1 MLETRDY
8 SPGAGPGWSA
18 SVYQVSPITITST
31 GNSAS
36 QCNCFKK
43 TICCWHQAGGHSFD
57 CFEPDFKNK
66 FACLCLIL
74 EANSYS
80 FIDWGRI
87 AGAHPLTSAA
97 AKLFTANWILI
108 HLIRF
113 NLNKQPNFS
122 PRLNSSTRKPN
133 ISQLCLFPKLYW
145 SLTLFMKLNKSN
157 CCPSLFWL
165 FMVSSTFS
173 NPAQMSKHHRFTIYI
188 NSSGLHLST
197 SIWGLS
203 HIYDLFALPWF
214 I

>member
-1 MLETRDY
+1 MLVLADQLLFTKCHP
-8 SPGAGPGWSA
+8 SPRPPLATLLPSA
-18 SVYQVSPITITST
+18 FDS
-31 GNSAS
+31 
-36 QCNCFKK
+36 KR

-173 NPAQMSKHHRFTIYI
+173 KPAQMSKHHRFTIYI

-197 SIWGLS
+197 SIEDCPISMISSPCHDLS
-203 HIYDLFALPWF
+203 NYI
-214 I
+214 

>member
-1 MLETRDY
+1 MFVLDFEMKFLFFFITNVSLTGEE
-8 SPGAGPGWSA
+8 SP
-18 SVYQVSPITITST
+18 V
-31 GNSAS
+31 
-36 QCNCFKK
+36 
-43 TICCWHQAGGHSFD
+43 
-57 CFEPDFKNK
+57 
-66 FACLCLIL
+66 
-74 EANSYS
+74 
-80 FIDWGRI
+80 
-87 AGAHPLTSAA
+87 LTPAPASAA

-188 NSSGLHLST
+188 NISGLHLSA